1 MSKKVKRTKNEVYV
15 RFTDLSN
22 LEWLIID
29 EVAHHSVL
37 NKKLTEEEM
46 KQLLIDIEEVF
57 DKKAIFTAK
66 EI

>member
-1 MSKKVKRTKNEVYV
+1 MSKKVKEQKEVYV
-15 RFTDLSN
+15 KFADLLN
-22 LEWLIID
+22 LKWLIID

-37 NKKLTEEEM
+37 INILTEEEK

>member
-1 MSKKVKRTKNEVYV
+1 MSKKVKEQKEVYV
-15 RFTDLSN
+15 RVTDLSTV
-22 LEWLIID
+22 EWLIID

>member
-1 MSKKVKRTKNEVYV
+1 MSKKVKEQKEVYV

-66 EI
+66 TY

>member
-1 MSKKVKRTKNEVYV
+1 MSKKLKEQKEVYV
-15 RFTDLSN
+15 KFTDLLN
-22 LEWLIID
+22 LKWLIID

-37 NKKLTEEEM
+37 LNKLTEEEK

>member
-1 MSKKVKRTKNEVYV
+1 MSKKVKEQKEVYV

-46 KQLLIDIEEVF
+46 KQLLIDIEDVF

>member
-1 MSKKVKRTKNEVYV
+1 MSKKVKGQKEVYV
-15 RFTDLSN
+15 KFADLLN
-22 LEWLIID
+22 LKWLIID
-29 EVAHHSVL
+29 EVDHHSVL
-37 NKKLTEEEM
+37 INKLTEEEK

>member
-1 MSKKVKRTKNEVYV
+1 MSKKVKEQKEVYV
-15 RFTDLSN
+15 KFADLLN
-22 LEWLIID
+22 LKWLIID

-37 NKKLTEEEM
+37 INKLTEEEK

-66 EI
+66 GI

>member
-1 MSKKVKRTKNEVYV
+1 MSKKVKEQKEVYV

-29 EVAHHSVL
+29 EVVHHSVL

>member
-1 MSKKVKRTKNEVYV
+1 MSKKVKEQKEVYV
-15 RFTDLSN
+15 KFADLLN
-22 LEWLIID
+22 LKWLIID

-37 NKKLTEEEM
+37 INKLTEEEK

>member
-1 MSKKVKRTKNEVYV
+1 MSKKVKEQKEVYV
-15 RFTDLSN
+15 KFADLLN
-22 LEWLIID
+22 LKWLIID

-37 NKKLTEEEM
+37 INKLIEEEK

>member
-1 MSKKVKRTKNEVYV
+1 MSKKVKEQKDVYV
-15 RFTDLSN
+15 KFADLLN
-22 LEWLIID
+22 LKWLIID

-37 NKKLTEEEM
+37 INKLTEEEK

>member
-1 MSKKVKRTKNEVYV
+1 MSKKVKEQKEVYV
-15 RFTDLSN
+15 KFTDLLN
-22 LEWLIID
+22 LKWLIID

-37 NKKLTEEEM
+37 NKLPEEEM

-57 DKKAIFTAK
+57 DKKAIFTGK

>member
-1 MSKKVKRTKNEVYV
+1 MSKKVKEQKEVYV
-15 RFTDLSN
+15 KFTDLLN
-22 LEWLIID
+22 LKWLIID

-37 NKKLTEEEM
+37 LNKLTEEEK

-57 DKKAIFTAK
+57 DKKAIFTGR

>member
-1 MSKKVKRTKNEVYV
+1 MSKKVKEQKEVYV
-15 RFTDLSN
+15 KFADLLN
-22 LEWLIID
+22 LKWLIID

-37 NKKLTEEEM
+37 INKLTEEEK
-46 KQLLIDIEEVF
+46 KQLLIDNEEVF

>member
-1 MSKKVKRTKNEVYV
+1 MSKKVKELKEVYV

>member
-1 MSKKVKRTKNEVYV
+1 MSKKVKEQKEVYV
-15 RFTDLSN
+15 KFADLLN
-22 LEWLIID
+22 LKWLIID

-37 NKKLTEEEM
+37 INKLTEEEK

-57 DKKAIFTAK
+57 DKKAIFTPK

>member
-1 MSKKVKRTKNEVYV
+1 MSKKVKEQKEVYV
-15 RFTDLSN
+15 KFADLLN
-22 LEWLIID
+22 LKWKIID
-29 EVAHHSVL
+29 EVAHYSVL
-37 NKKLTEEEM
+37 INKLTEEEK

>member
-1 MSKKVKRTKNEVYV
+1 MSKKVKEQKEVYV
-15 RFTDLSN
+15 KFADLLN
-22 LEWLIID
+22 LKWLIID

-37 NKKLTEEEM
+37 INKLTEKEK

>member
-1 MSKKVKRTKNEVYV
+1 MSKKVKEQKEVYV
-15 RFTDLSN
+15 RFTYLSN